1 MSSINTKYEYE
12 KQHIKSIFINL
23 QKIFSH
29 IAVTLRM
36 VTGGADPRS
45 GNPAIL
51 SAITQIFSIQ
61 SMRLLKVILKEFLT
75 SKDTADE
82 KYFYNL
88 QSIKRN
94 QN

>member
-1 MSSINTKYEYE
+1 MENLNELIYRKYFHTSQSLSEWSLAE
-12 KQHIKSIFINL
+12 PIS
-23 QKIFSH
+23 
-29 IAVTLRM
+29 
-36 VTGGADPRS
+36 DPRS

-61 SMRLLKVILKEFLT
+61 SMRILKVILKEFLT

-88 QSIKRN
+88 QGIKRN

>member
-36 VTGGADPRS
+36 VTGGAYHEPIPDPV
-45 GNPAIL
+45 
-51 SAITQIFSIQ
+51 TQLFSQ
-61 SMRLLKVILKEFLT
+61 PLLK
-75 SKDTADE
+75 
-82 KYFYNL
+82 YF
-88 QSIKRN
+88 QFKA
-94 QN
+94 